1 MILITC
7 VEKNNGML
15 FNNRRVSRDRKVVED
30 ILKIVGDSEIL
41 ITDFSKEL
49 FIEDENV
56 RVINVIENQ
65 NGKFYFLENM
75 QPSAIEDKVEKI
87 ILYNWNVDYPADMY
101 FDINLKE
108 WKLESECEFEGF
120 SHEKI
125 TRKIYIRGN

>member
-30 ILKIVGDSEIL
+30 IREFVGDSEIL
-41 ITDFSKEL
+41 ITNFSEEL
-49 FIEDENV
+49 FMSDENARTV
-56 RVINVIENQ
+56 NVIEKRNEQ
-65 NGKFYFLENM
+65 FYFLEDV
-75 QPSAIEDKVEKI
+75 QPSTIEDKIEKI

-101 FDINLKE
+101 FDIDLKE
-108 WKLESECEFEGF
+108 WKLESEYEFEGF

>member
-15 FNNRRVSRDRKVVED
+15 FNNRRVSRDRKVIED
-30 ILKIVGDSEIL
+30 IRIIVGDSEIL

-49 FIEDENV
+49 FISDENV
-56 RVINVIENQ
+56 RTVNVIEKRNEQ
-65 NGKFYFLENM
+65 FYFLEDV
-75 QPSAIEDKVEKI
+75 QPSTIEDKIEKI

-101 FDINLKE
+101 FDIDLKE
-108 WKLESECEFEGF
+108 WKLESEYEFEGF